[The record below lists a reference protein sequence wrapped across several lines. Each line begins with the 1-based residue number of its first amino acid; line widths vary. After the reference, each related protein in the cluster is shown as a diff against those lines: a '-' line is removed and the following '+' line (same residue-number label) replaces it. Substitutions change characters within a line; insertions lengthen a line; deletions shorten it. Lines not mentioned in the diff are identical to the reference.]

1 VVSDPALAPLCD
13 KTIADD
19 AVRKL
24 QLGADFSQRTGRP
37 WFEPGV
43 SILRAVHCDCNLP
56 VPRLLLPRDIVN
68 DEPKSARV

>member
-43 SILRAVHCDCNLP
+43 SILRAVHATAIYLCHACSCHEIL
-56 VPRLLLPRDIVN
+56 
-68 DEPKSARV
+68 